1 MELWL
6 NRGNLVQQN
15 EWEYAVDSLRSSTK
29 SFYRMKTQCLAA
41 VETQLVSAVQKRIPA
56 QKFCVFLSGGV
67 DSSLLALLSK
77 KLHGDFIV
85 VTVGVK
91 DSPDMKSSQTMAD
104 ALGVEWISLELTESD
119 CEKLAKKALS
129 ILPVTLHDPVSV
141 GISVVVIAAVEVAWK
156 QGVTYFIGGLGA
168 EELFAGYKRHLDA
181 ADVHEECWNGLR
193 NMWTKDLVRDA
204 ALGGALG
211 ITVATPFLDAE
222 LIQAAMRVPGKWK
235 IVDGERKVILREV
248 AEKLGVPHSLAWRKK
263 QAAQYGSGVDK
274 MIEKL
279 AKRKQMTKSAYITSL
294 AH

>member
-1 MELWL
+1 M
-6 NRGNLVQQN
+6 
-15 EWEYAVDSLRSSTK
+15 
-29 SFYRMKTQCLAA
+29 
-41 VETQLVSAVQKRIPA
+41 
-56 QKFCVFLSGGV
+56 
-67 DSSLLALLSK
+67 
-77 KLHGDFIV
+77 
-85 VTVGVK
+85 
-91 DSPDMKSSQTMAD
+91 
-104 ALGVEWISLELTESD
+104 
-119 CEKLAKKALS
+119 
-129 ILPVTLHDPVSV
+129 
-141 GISVVVIAAVEVAWK
+141 
-156 QGVTYFIGGLGA
+156 
-168 EELFAGYKRHLDA
+168 FAGYKRHLDA